1 MLSNRSESRS
11 LPDNIESQYMIKV
24 QMNVIENKAVVE
36 KLQHFFAFFYIHN
49 ERSKRGTWA
58 RSPVCE
64 QGAGGYTSVWRVI
77 RKDSRI
83 NWWNEEW
90 TWQTKMVFFEVW
102 NTDLFNCGAC
112 AICENCSSRF
122 GTEGDKHKGIF
133 F

>member
-49 ERSKRGTWA
+49 ERSKRGTWT

-64 QGAGGYTSVWRVI
+64 QGAGGYTSV
-77 RKDSRI
+77 
-83 NWWNEEW
+83 
-90 TWQTKMVFFEVW
+90 
-102 NTDLFNCGAC
+102 
-112 AICENCSSRF
+112 
-122 GTEGDKHKGIF
+122 
-133 F
+133 